1 MVVKSWNGLK
11 RNECMGTWEHG
22 CMGAWVHGCMIHAI
36 MQSCSHA
43 TPPTLLLPQHSFR
56 HSREVDQLQKFLLFH
71 CFYKMRNGSANCGM
85 SVQMKE
91 SLQKFEGTLNKPRDW
106 LHKLEKLLE
115 EAEETGNNMTTK

>member
-22 CMGAWVHGCMIHAI
+22 CMDAWVHDTCNHAV
-36 MQSCSHA
+36 MQ
-43 TPPTLLLPQHSFR
+43 LPQHSFR

>member
-1 MVVKSWNGLK
+1 MNA
-11 RNECMGTWEHG
+11 WEHG
-22 CMGAWVHGCMIHAI
+22 SMGAWVHGFMIHAI
-36 MQSCSHA
+36 MQSCNHTSHA
-43 TPPTLLLPQHSFR
+43 VMQSCSHAVMQLPQHSFR

>member
-43 TPPTLLLPQHSFR
+43 VMQLPQHSFR